1 MSNAFK
7 PVFNFTST
15 TALTLKLSSWTQS
28 ENNNLSCVNLNKPT
42 PWQICWSRLRR
53 CVLGGATL
61 KIGANA
67 NQWPSFRVFMNN
79 EYRRVKLKLSL
90 TVHRAPFMQN
100 STSEPY
106 YAWKGMFSWKQSGA
120 YWNQRGSTGT
130 PQGVHR
136 KPYICSHFSELLRI
150 ICWIVN

>member
-15 TALTLKLSSWTQS
+15 TALTLKLSSWIQS
-28 ENNNLSCVNLNKPT
+28 ENNNLSCVNPNKPT

-53 CVLGGATL
+53 CVLGDATL

-67 NQWPSFRVFMNN
+67 NQWPSFRVFIQSADTKDGFPQSLYSPSLFFTNN

-120 YWNQRGSTGT
+120 YWNQRDSTGDST
-130 PQGVHR
+130 GGT
-136 KPYICSHFSELLRI
+136 
-150 ICWIVN
+150 